1 MQDIY
6 WPTLEFGQTY
16 DNKEEFGFA
25 RAGVGGNPT
34 TTPRPLTGRRPIRL
48 EGVESPMV
56 FRFLQSI
63 FAATPA
69 PSGKSDATLIRAAIE
84 RVVNGTDPRLRFVN
98 HYQRIL
104 WHGVERS
111 VEHVST
117 LIDSLP
123 PAFEVSKREFTAEPR
138 LRALFAS
145 SEHLREILSF
155 GPALEQYRQQHANAL
170 PAVLYAAL
178 GVDRIEK
185 KVLGVDLQGDML
197 RRDVAQTTVNFRNHR
212 LAFLTE
218 SETETRWELKKQA
231 FDYLIEIALK
241 RLISIRTRREQL
253 EREQRHLLQKQAR
266 LLKSAK
272 LGLEPL
278 LETGSPEVHD
288 PAAIDR
294 QLREV
299 RAELDQMRAD
309 SATIEDHLE
318 RVASTLREPEQHL
331 RMERVTFTL
340 DHMNQKVAPNSSRV
354 ASTLTFD
361 DTLLGDDRRFTTLL
375 VRFPTSEILPK
386 PDFFEEAHRLL
397 TL

>member
-1 MQDIY
+1 
-6 WPTLEFGQTY
+6 
-16 DNKEEFGFA
+16 
-25 RAGVGGNPT
+25 
-34 TTPRPLTGRRPIRL
+34 
-48 EGVESPMV
+48 MV

-104 WHGVERS
+104 WHAVERS

-117 LIDSLP
+117 LIDGLP
-123 PAFEVSKREFTAEPR
+123 PAFEVSKRDFTADPR

-155 GPALEQYRQQHANAL
+155 GPALEQYRQQHSNAL

-278 LETGSPEVHD
+278 LETGVPEVHD
-288 PAAIDR
+288 PVAIDR

-331 RMERVTFTL
+331 RMERVTLTL